1 MKNMKKETLAGLI
14 AIIAIASVAIFAGC
28 VEEEA
33 PISTP
38 TLTPK
43 STLSPTPTI
52 LTPTPTILTPT
63 PAHSPTPAWQVTVNS
78 AREEDKLTAPMG
90 ISGLPTSTYTP
101 KSGYTFLVVDVT
113 FHSIDPDGKLTISS
127 KNVTVISKEGEII
140 SAVGEGSG
148 EGYMVGYVSMNVVSN
163 DLELAYVFT
172 VKKDIINQVFRL
184 QVETLPPISFS
195 IKEG

>member
-1 MKNMKKETLAGLI
+1 MKKETLAGLI

-52 LTPTPTILTPT
+52 LTPTPT
-63 PAHSPTPAWQVTVNS
+63 HSPTPAWQVTVNS
-78 AREEDKLTAPMG
+78 AREEDKLTSPMD

-113 FHSIDPDGKLTISS
+113 FHSIDPDGKLAISS
-127 KNVTVISKEGEII
+127 KNVTVISEEGEII